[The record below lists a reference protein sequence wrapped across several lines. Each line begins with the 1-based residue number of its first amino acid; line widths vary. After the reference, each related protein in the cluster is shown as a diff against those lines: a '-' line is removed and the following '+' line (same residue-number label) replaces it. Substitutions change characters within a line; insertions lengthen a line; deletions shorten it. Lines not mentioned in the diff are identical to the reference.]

1 MISLSGLLLPLTEPL
16 SKTSA
21 LIMFVRIRAI
31 VTAGESTVTTAESQ
45 VGDGSSRDEDRD
57 QARTPRETAEIKHSP
72 LKIMNDVVVLGKE
85 DILFR

>member
-21 LIMFVRIRAI
+21 VIMFVRIRAI

-57 QARTPRETAEIKHSP
+57 QARLWLSQRRAFSTVGWDLTLREKP
-72 LKIMNDVVVLGKE
+72 Q
-85 DILFR
+85 R